1 MKQRKTVVGLMMLCA
16 LVVSAVVA
24 QGAQAKGQTAF
35 TCAPT
40 TNGGP
45 GFSDAHCDNAVETGA
60 KFVHAVIAPGT
71 ITNIT
76 LTNAAVTNETKDPE
90 PAVLSLTGPLH
101 GVNAVTVTCTTVAG
115 TGTMENVAGPPM
127 EAKGEG
133 TIKFSG
139 CTTNATNCTTPNTIE
154 AKVKGHSVETADG
167 MGLKFEPKG
176 TNFAELNFA
185 GTGCALKPFTNIPV
199 AGNVTGTAHGEP
211 NGSGA
216 TAYFLANVEGKPAME
231 ALTVG
236 GVAADITG
244 IVTLKGENGNAL
256 TLTTEA

>member
-1 MKQRKTVVGLMMLCA
+1 MTGRKTVVGLMMLCA
-16 LVVSAVVA
+16 LVLSAVVA

-40 TNGGP
+40 SSGA

-60 KFVHAVIAPGT
+60 KFNHVAVAPGT
-71 ITNIT
+71 VTSIT
-76 LTNAAVTNETKDPE
+76 LTNAATKNETKE
-90 PAVLSLTGPLH
+90 ATSAVLSLTGPLH
-101 GVNAVTVTCTTVAG
+101 GVSAVTVTCTTVAG

-199 AGNVTGTAHGEP
+199 AGNVTATAHGEA
-211 NGSGA
+211 NGKGA
-216 TAYFLANVEGKPAME
+216 TAYLKKNEEGKVATQ

-236 GVAADITG
+236 GVAADIEG
-244 IVTLKGENGNAL
+244 IATLKGENGNAL